1 MNQTRTF
8 QNGKNDLVTGPCQP
22 VSHKKGLKDA
32 WAMQADLNTLVG
44 GQEWA
49 NRQWSSDTLAY
60 YNRREFASWLA
71 ANKATP

>member
-8 QNGKNDLVTGPCQP
+8 QNGKNDLVTGQCQP
-22 VSHKKGLKDA
+22 VSRKELKNA

-60 YNRREFASWLA
+60 YNRQEFASWLA